1 MTRPRSHQLVV
12 PAAHDGERL
21 DRALAAPASGVTRGE
36 ARRLIAAGVVF
47 VGGRRCGICSRAV
60 RAGETITWQTPARQA
75 DGGRGEADAPALRV
89 VVERPGFWIFDKP
102 AGMAVEP
109 TRAGKLGT
117 LTDAVRARFGQPALV
132 THRLDA
138 ATSGLLVVARQPAVQ
153 AELNGLLAE
162 HAIARRYLAVVS
174 VDTAVAGAGALV
186 ERLWG
191 SGALTIEHPLDG
203 KRAVTHL
210 RLVGRSA
217 SAASLVVDLETG
229 RTRQI
234 RRHLVELGCPIIGE
248 SPSGQRT
255 GGRLMLHAYRLI
267 LPGRFSGGAI
277 DVTAPLPEE
286 LRATLRTLGL
296 PLPED
301 LPDLADVGGVI
312 EEP

>member
-1 MTRPRSHQLVV
+1 VV
-12 PAAHDGERL
+12 PAALDGERL

-60 RAGETITWQTPARQA
+60 RAGETITWQTPARQP
-75 DGGRGEADAPALRV
+75 DGAGGQATGAPALRV

-117 LTDAVRARFGQPALV
+117 LTEAVRARLGEPALI

-174 VDTAVAGAGALV
+174 VDTAVAGAGPGASALA
-186 ERLWG
+186 ERLW
-191 SGALTIEHPLDG
+191 SAGALTIEHPLDG

-277 DVTAPLPEE
+277 DVTAPLPEA

-296 PLPED
+296 PPPED
-301 LPDLADVGGVI
+301 LPAPAAVL
-312 EEP
+312 EEPVLDEP